1 MVIKL
6 FFILSE
12 GKTTLINRFIKKRYN
27 IAYFM
32 HELENYNEETEVFK
46 KILIGAFDYLFYNAK
61 NNEKYI
67 IFKYKK
73 TTNNILEIIS
83 IREKR
88 DLWSW

>member
-1 MVIKL
+1 M

-12 GKTTLINRFIKKRYN
+12 GKQTLINRLIKKRYN

-83 IREKR
+83 IKEKR

>member
-12 GKTTLINRFIKKRYN
+12 GKQTLINRLIKKRYN

-32 HELENYNEETEVFK
+32 HELENYNEKEDVFT
-46 KILIGAFDYLFYNAK
+46 KILCGAFDYLFYNAK

-73 TTNNILEIIS
+73 ATNNILEIIS
-83 IREKR
+83 IKEKR
-88 DLWSW
+88 DLWS

>member
-1 MVIKL
+1 M

-12 GKTTLINRFIKKRYN
+12 GKQTLINRLIKKRYN

-67 IFKYKK
+67 VFKYKK

-83 IREKR
+83 IKEKR
-88 DLWSW
+88 DLWS

>member
-1 MVIKL
+1 M

-12 GKTTLINRFIKKRYN
+12 GKQTLINRLIKKRYN

-61 NNEKYI
+61 NNEKCI

-83 IREKR
+83 IKEKR

>member
-1 MVIKL
+1 M
-6 FFILSE
+6 
-12 GKTTLINRFIKKRYN
+12 KKQK
-27 IAYFM
+27 F
-32 HELENYNEETEVFK
+32 LK

-73 TTNNILEIIS
+73 ITNNILEIIS
-83 IREKR
+83 IKEKR

>member
-12 GKTTLINRFIKKRYN
+12 GKQTLINRLIKKRYN

-67 IFKYKK
+67 VFKYKK
-73 TTNNILEIIS
+73 TTNNMLEIIS
-83 IREKR
+83 IKEER

>member
-1 MVIKL
+1 M

-12 GKTTLINRFIKKRYN
+12 GKQTLINRLIKKRYN

-83 IREKR
+83 IKEKR
-88 DLWSW
+88 DLWS

>member
-1 MVIKL
+1 M

-12 GKTTLINRFIKKRYN
+12 GKQTLINRLIKKRYN
-27 IAYFM
+27 IAYIIS
-32 HELENYNEETEVFK
+32 ELENYNEKEDFFT
-46 KILIGAFDYLFYNAK
+46 KIICLAFHYLLYNDK

-83 IREKR
+83 IKEKR
-88 DLWSW
+88 DLWS

>member
-12 GKTTLINRFIKKRYN
+12 GKQTLINRFIKKRYN

-46 KILIGAFDYLFYNAK
+46 KNINWSFRLFIL
-61 NNEKYI
+61 
-67 IFKYKK
+67 
-73 TTNNILEIIS
+73 
-83 IREKR
+83 
-88 DLWSW
+88 

>member
-12 GKTTLINRFIKKRYN
+12 GKQTLINRLIKKRYN

-67 IFKYKK
+67 TFKYKK

-83 IREKR
+83 IKEKR
-88 DLWSW
+88 DLWS

>member
-12 GKTTLINRFIKKRYN
+12 GKQTLINRLIKKRYN

-83 IREKR
+83 IKEKR
-88 DLWSW
+88 DLWS

>member
-12 GKTTLINRFIKKRYN
+12 GKQTLINRFIKKRYN
-27 IAYFM
+27 ITYFM

-73 TTNNILEIIS
+73 ITNNILEIIS
-83 IREKR
+83 IKEKR

>member
-1 MVIKL
+1 
-6 FFILSE
+6 
-12 GKTTLINRFIKKRYN
+12 
-27 IAYFM
+27 M

-73 TTNNILEIIS
+73 ATNNILEIIS
-83 IREKR
+83 IKEKR
-88 DLWSW
+88 DLWS

>member
-1 MVIKL
+1 M

-12 GKTTLINRFIKKRYN
+12 GKQTLINRLIKKRYN
-27 IAYFM
+27 IAYFIS
-32 HELENYNEETEVFK
+32 ELENYNEETEVFK

-73 TTNNILEIIS
+73 ATNNILEIIS
-83 IREKR
+83 IKEKR
-88 DLWSW
+88 DLWS